1 VSWREDVKKALER
14 DEGRI
19 PYAYQ
24 DSEGYWTI
32 GVGHLIDKR
41 LGGRLPEHIIDAL
54 LEYDIELA
62 IAEAR
67 AFLWFEELS
76 DARKAVIVNM
86 MFNLG
91 LRKFKGFKRMIAAL
105 ERGDYEAAA
114 DEMLDSKWARQ
125 VGPRAVRLAQQMRA
139 G

>member
-1 VSWREDVKKALER
+1 MSWREDVKKALER

-54 LEYDIELA
+54 LEYDVERA
-62 IAEAR
+62 VAEAET
-67 AFLWFEELS
+67 FWWFEGLS
-76 DARKAVIVNM
+76 DVRKAVVVNM

-91 LRKFKGFKRMIAAL
+91 LRKFKGFRRMIAAL
-105 ERGDYEAAA
+105 EREDYEAAA

-125 VGPRAVRLAQQMRA
+125 VGQRAVRLAQQMRA

>member
-1 VSWREDVKKALER
+1 MSWREDVKKALER

-54 LEYDIELA
+54 LEYDVERA
-62 IAEAR
+62 VAEAET
-67 AFLWFEELS
+67 FWWFEGLS
-76 DARKAVIVNM
+76 DARKAVVVNM

-91 LRKFKGFKRMIAAL
+91 LRKFKGFRRMIAAL
-105 ERGDYEAAA
+105 EREDYEAAA

-125 VGPRAVRLAQQMRA
+125 VGQRAVRLAQQMRA